1 MLISYFLIIIRK
13 HLPQFITF
21 IVAKFIF
28 TKKWKSGLLILVLMF
43 CLLNQT
49 NKKTEEKRL
58 LKKKKH
64 LICDAISSVYN
75 VISYNLITELNF
87 YDHVTVL

>member
-1 MLISYFLIIIRK
+1 MEKWAINTCFNVLFAQSNK
-13 HLPQFITF
+13 Q
-21 IVAKFIF
+21 KN
-28 TKKWKSGLLILVLMF
+28 TKKETSK
-43 CLLNQT
+43 
-49 NKKTEEKRL
+49 
-58 LKKKKH
+58 KKKKH

>member
-1 MLISYFLIIIRK
+1 
-13 HLPQFITF
+13 
-21 IVAKFIF
+21 
-28 TKKWKSGLLILVLMF
+28 MF

>member
-1 MLISYFLIIIRK
+1 MEKWAINKQKNLRK
-13 HLPQFITF
+13 ETSQ
-21 IVAKFIF
+21 
-28 TKKWKSGLLILVLMF
+28 
-43 CLLNQT
+43 
-49 NKKTEEKRL
+49 
-58 LKKKKH
+58 KKKH